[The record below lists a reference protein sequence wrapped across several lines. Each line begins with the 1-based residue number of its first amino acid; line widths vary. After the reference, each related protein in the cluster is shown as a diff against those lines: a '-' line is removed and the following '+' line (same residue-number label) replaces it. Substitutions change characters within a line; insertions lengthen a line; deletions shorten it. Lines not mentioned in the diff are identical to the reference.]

1 MPNPTNTPMKLKT
14 CKACKQKFTPAK
26 PLQYVCDWNC
36 AALYTT
42 QLAEKRKRQDEA
54 NKRKEY
60 REAKEKQKTRADWMR
75 EAQQAFNAYIRARDD
90 KEPCIS
96 CGRHHSGQYHAGH
109 YRTTAAAPELR
120 FNELNVW
127 KQCAPC
133 NNHKH
138 GNITEYRINLVK
150 RIGIELVE
158 YLEGAHQPKKYTID
172 DLKEIKRIYKEKL
185 KEIQKCH

>member
-1 MPNPTNTPMKLKT
+1 MKPKNSKK
-14 CKACKQKFTPAK
+14 CKICSSVFEPRTSTQT
-26 PLQYVCDWNC
+26 VCSWEC
-36 AALYTT
+36 ANAYTT
-42 QLAEKRKRQDEA
+42 KLAEKRKRQDEA

-60 REAKEKQKTRADWMR
+60 RKAKEKQKTRADWMR

-158 YLEGAHQPKKYTID
+158 WLEGAHSPKKYSID

-185 KEIQKCH
+185 KSCK